1 MLTMLLK
8 GECHYIEAFVTHL
21 KTQPFFTLLTE
32 DQIADGEVE
41 LHFTTNLFKPT
52 LSPLSLV
59 ELVTTENQ
67 VIHIEL
73 LRPVETRVDE
83 HIWQISGFCYDIFAT
98 PRR

>member
-41 LHFTTNLFKPT
+41 LHFTTIFLNRLF
-52 LSPLSLV
+52 PLYHWS
-59 ELVTTENQ
+59 N
-67 VIHIEL
+67 
-73 LRPVETRVDE
+73 
-83 HIWQISGFCYDIFAT
+83 W
-98 PRR
+98 